1 MLGFFRS
8 QPQDSKLTKTYPK
21 KTVSRP
27 ACLHPPSGACIAPR
41 GARSFALAGQ
51 ELARPEEDGAQLGGD
66 CVHMRSLHTLARR
79 RPWSHDDCA
88 RGGAR
93 PTSDLVVV
101 LLGWCVLGV
110 LYHPSVPGQCTPFSA
125 SDFRADECD

>member
-1 MLGFFRS
+1 MYLLLYKVG
-8 QPQDSKLTKTYPK
+8 TKQL
-21 KTVSRP
+21 
-27 ACLHPPSGACIAPR
+27 CG
-41 GARSFALAGQ
+41 AGQ

-66 CVHMRSLHTLARR
+66 CAAHMPSLHTLARR

-88 RGGAR
+88 RAGAR

-125 SDFRADECD
+125 SVLMSVISVWSVLVQSYFSNTLYISLKRL